1 MNTTTL
7 LLLLEE
13 LTTILVLEKRF
24 VGLLRSNSKNK
35 ELISIRLSHE
45 HAIQQL
51 EEQLRAFEKFT
62 QPGHRGL

>member
-1 MNTTTL
+1 MNTATL
-7 LLLLEE
+7 MLLLEE

-24 VGLLRSNSKNK
+24 VGLLHSSSKNK
-35 ELISIRLSHE
+35 ELNSIRLSHE
-45 HAIQQL
+45 YAIKRL